1 MQFTLDQAIKNHWRT
16 ANELLKENQF
26 EQANEYLDKC
36 LVVLA
41 KATSNNQNE
50 LAGVRVELWKERVW
64 YALENNGLLNDA

>member
-41 KATSNNQNE
+41 KATGNNQNE

>member
-1 MQFTLDQAIKNHWRT
+1 MQFTLNQAIKNHWRT
-16 ANELLKENQF
+16 ANELLKENQL
-26 EQANEYLDKC
+26 EEANEYLDRC

>member
-16 ANELLKENQF
+16 ANELLKEKQL
-26 EQANEYLDKC
+26 EEANEYLDRC

-41 KATSNNQNE
+41 KATSNKQNE

>member
-16 ANELLKENQF
+16 ANELLKEKQL
-26 EQANEYLDKC
+26 EEANEYLDRC